1 MYMNLETQEIWF
13 AWYPVMTE
21 EGEWQWLRNVG
32 RIIDQRP
39 LVYLGLL
46 PEYRYFKI
54 NQ

>member
-1 MYMNLETQEIWF
+1 MYMNLETQDIWF

-39 LVYLGLL
+39 LYQELFTT
-46 PEYRYFKI
+46 YRYFKL